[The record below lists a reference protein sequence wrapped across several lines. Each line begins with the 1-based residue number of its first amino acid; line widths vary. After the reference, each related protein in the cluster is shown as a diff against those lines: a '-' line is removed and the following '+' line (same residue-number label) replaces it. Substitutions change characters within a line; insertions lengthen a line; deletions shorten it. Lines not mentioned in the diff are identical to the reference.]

1 MHAEKYCGLYLLEP
15 DHCGLFYTGT
25 PSRRPQRQHREG
37 QDSVCTWRCKPAG
50 SLQTRKN
57 KSIVQQTLFVC
68 TGYNIMQRRST
79 VKLISVDVVV
89 ILLGRDSQQ
98 CLYQDQMTLERRT

>member
-1 MHAEKYCGLYLLEP
+1 MAFFTQELLLVVLNDSIEKVKTVFVLGVV
-15 DHCGLFYTGT
+15 
-25 PSRRPQRQHREG
+25 R
-37 QDSVCTWRCKPAG
+37 KPAG